1 MANPGNL
8 ESTLE
13 FLQLKPARVLAKR
26 TEGKRKREPLVRG
39 LTIPAA
45 AVKVAAQH
53 SGITEA
59 EMLEIA
65 GIPSRTF
72 IRRKGKDLAR
82 DESDRVLRAARI
94 TKLAMSVF
102 EADAKGK
109 EWLTTPNPVL
119 GNSRPID
126 LCRTDQGASEVEQ
139 ELGRIEWGEF
149 S

>member
-1 MANPGNL
+1 MANAGNL

-13 FLQLKPARVLAKR
+13 FLQIKPARARPRR
-26 TEGKRKREPLVRG
+26 TEGKGKREPLVLG

-94 TKLAMSVF
+94 TRLALSVF
-102 EADAKGK
+102 EHEAKTK

-119 GNSRPID
+119 GNARPID
-126 LCRTDQGASEVEQ
+126 LCRTDQGANDVEQ

>member
-1 MANPGNL
+1 MTNL
-8 ESTLE
+8 ESTLA
-13 FLQLKPARVLAKR
+13 FLQIKPARASAKR
-26 TEGKRKREPLVRG
+26 GEGKRKPGPLMVG

-82 DESDRVLRAARI
+82 DESDRLLRVARI
-94 TKLAMSVF
+94 TKIALSVF
-102 EADAKGK
+102 EHEAKCK
-109 EWLTTPNPVL
+109 EWLTTANPTL
-119 GNSRPID
+119 GNARPID
-126 LCRTDQGASEVEQ
+126 LCRTDQGASEVEH